1 MVSGVNGSN
10 IYHLQTYAIG
20 SVEVL
25 GIIAQDLFV
34 NGQSAIL
41 MSLFLS

>member
-1 MVSGVNGSN
+1 MAIAG
-10 IYHLQTYAIG
+10 YHLQTYAIG